1 MTGNMLSI
9 MLLMGIGTGELLL
22 IALVIL
28 LFFGAKKIPELMRS
42 LGKRLRGFTDEM
54 SEISEKKQETK
65 KEEKSGDAGQR

>member
-9 MLLMGIGTGELLL
+9 MLLLGIGTGELLL

-42 LGKRLRGFTDEM
+42 LGKGLRGFKDEM
-54 SEISEKKQETK
+54 SEISEKRQETK
-65 KEEKSGDAGQR
+65 KEDKSGDAGQR

>member
-1 MTGNMLSI
+1 MLSI

-42 LGKRLRGFTDEM
+42 LGKGLRGFKDEM
-54 SEISEKKQETK
+54 SEIREQKQETK